1 MLKNRPATAKPEE
14 EGMSLAMVGFK
25 RVRKTLGEIR
35 TYQGLP
41 LFMVAYFLFSD
52 AITTVIY
59 YAALYG
65 ETVYAFSINDILI
78 FFAVT
83 QLTAIP
89 GAFIFGY
96 VADRIKTKPTLMIT
110 LGIWV
115 FALLLAFVGTD
126 PMVWWIVGMIAGVG
140 MGSAQ
145 STARSMFGQ
154 YIPEEKKSEMFGF
167 YALTG
172 KFAAIL
178 GPAVYAFVITLSDV
192 AGLSLVMA
200 NKYALLSVLIFFVVA
215 LIILYFVKQPVM
227 GKTDE
232 VYLEDD
238 QPAM

>member
-1 MLKNRPATAKPEE
+1 M
-14 EGMSLAMVGFK
+14 
-25 RVRKTLGEIR
+25 
-35 TYQGLP
+35 
-41 LFMVAYFLFSD
+41 
-52 AITTVIY
+52 
-59 YAALYG
+59 
-65 ETVYAFSINDILI
+65 
-78 FFAVT
+78 T

-115 FALLLAFVGTD
+115 FAGTIAFFGTD
-126 PMVWWIVGMIAGVG
+126 PMIWWIVGMIAGIG

-178 GPAVYAFVITLSDV
+178 GPMVYAFVITAAGN
-192 AGLSLVMA
+192 AGLDLIMA
-200 NKYALLSVLIFFVVA
+200 NRYALLSVVLFFVVS

-227 GKTDE
+227 GESETKTK
-232 VYLEDD
+232 VHLEDD
-238 QPAM
+238 QPFT